1 MADATRRAGLN
12 MLIDTPHE
20 DAAMST
26 ADTIREA
33 VTRLRADPRT
43 QRIILFGSQARGDAV
58 AGSDIDLLVIES
70 EVADRGAEMVRL
82 RRLLRRLPA
91 AFDVLV
97 YTQGE
102 LDRWGKEPGSALY
115 WALKEGKV
123 LHG

>member
-1 MADATRRAGLN
+1 MT
-12 MLIDTPHE
+12 TE
-20 DAAMST
+20 
-26 ADTIREA
+26 DTIRRA
-33 VTRLRADPRT
+33 VNTLTADPLPL
-43 QRIILFGSQARGDAV
+43 RIILFGSQARGDAN
-58 AGSDIDLLVIES
+58 AGSDIDLLVVES
-70 EVADRGAEMVRL
+70 QVPDRATEMVRL

-97 YTQGE
+97 YTQEE

>member
-1 MADATRRAGLN
+1 MADAARRTDLN
-12 MLIDTPHE
+12 MPTDTPHQNP
-20 DAAMST
+20 AMST

-33 VTRLRADPRT
+33 VARLSADPRT
-43 QRIILFGSQARGDAV
+43 QRIILFGSQARGDAD

-102 LDRWGKEPGSALY
+102 LDRWSKEPGSALY
-115 WALKEGKV
+115 WALMEGKV

>member
-12 MLIDTPHE
+12 MLIDTPPK
-20 DAAMST
+20 DATMST

-33 VTRLRADPRT
+33 VTRLSADPRT
-43 QRIILFGSQARGDAV
+43 QRIILFGSQARGDAD
-58 AGSDIDLLVIES
+58 AGSDIDLLVVES

-102 LDRWGKEPGSALY
+102 LDSWGKEPGSALY

>member
-12 MLIDTPHE
+12 MLIATPHQS
-20 DAAMST
+20 AVTTT

-33 VTRLRADPRT
+33 VIRLTADPLP
-43 QRIILFGSQARGDAV
+43 QRIILFGSQARGDAD

-70 EVADRGAEMVRL
+70 EVPDRGAEMVRL

>member
-1 MADATRRAGLN
+1 MVDAARRTDLN
-12 MLIDTPHE
+12 MPTDTPHQNL
-20 DAAMST
+20 AMST

-33 VTRLRADPRT
+33 VARLSADPRT
-43 QRIILFGSQARGDAV
+43 QRIILFGSQARGDAD

-115 WALKEGKV
+115 WAVMEGKV